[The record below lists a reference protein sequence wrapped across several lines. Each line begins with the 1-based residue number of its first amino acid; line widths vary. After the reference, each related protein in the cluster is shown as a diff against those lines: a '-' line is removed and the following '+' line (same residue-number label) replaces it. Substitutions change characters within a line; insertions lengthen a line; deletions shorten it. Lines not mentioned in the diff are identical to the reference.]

1 MFTCNDWL
9 SLHGLS
15 APRVKGVISALGEGK
30 LECLPSFLSTDS
42 KVSVVDDVISNE
54 LSSQDSCY
62 KNIVA
67 PTLARAFGNVS
78 EVQHLLYNHVEFRD
92 LNNGNEVPYT
102 VFQGSGQSPAV
113 FMDWHGRVEDLVCLV
128 HETAHALQMLLSR
141 NELMPPVAREAC
153 AFVGELLLLDYVK
166 AHLPHLHASLLDVW
180 HRENGFYLGDCV
192 DVLTD
197 ALNHSQIS
205 YHYYQN
211 YPLARLAA
219 VQVFCS
225 TDIKFI
231 SVLFS
236 SGNEAMAHLPIDE
249 MASCDIGVRNPLP
262 VLSPADPD
270 QPAVDAYRS
279 LGVMVLLDIESGSKA
294 YHQRIESY
302 YLNLLKNLQER
313 TAFIALDNDN
323 KPVGYATWV
332 ESNSDNNVV
341 LTCQT
346 ALLNNRINLQRAL
359 EQYINRTKGV
369 KASYMRKAS
378 REMLVW

>member
-9 SLHGLS
+9 AFHGLS
-15 APRVKGVISALGEGK
+15 EPRVKGVILALNAGK
-30 LECLPSFLSTDS
+30 FEYLPSFLSADRKAS
-42 KVSVVDDVISNE
+42 AVDDFISNQ

-62 KNIVA
+62 KNIVVPA
-67 PTLARAFGNVS
+67 LARAFDNVS
-78 EVQHLLYNHVEFRD
+78 EVQHLLCNHVEFRG
-92 LNNGNEVPYT
+92 LNEGNEAPYT
-102 VFQGSGQSPAV
+102 ICQGSGQSPAV
-113 FMDWHGRVEDLVCLV
+113 VMDWHGRAEDLLCLV
-128 HETAHALQMLLSR
+128 HETAHALQMLLSK
-141 NELMPPVAREAC
+141 NELMPPVARETC
-153 AFVGELLLLDYVK
+153 AFLGELLLLDYVK

-197 ALNHSQIS
+197 ALNHSEVS

-219 VQVFCS
+219 VQMCCA
-225 TDIKFI
+225 TDNK
-231 SVLFS
+231 SVPALFS
-236 SGNEAMAHLPIDE
+236 SDREAMAHLPINE

-262 VLSPADPD
+262 VLPPSDAD
-270 QPAVDAYRS
+270 QPTVDAYRS
-279 LGVMVLLDIESGSKA
+279 LGIMALLDIESGSKA
-294 YHQRIESY
+294 SYQRIESY
-302 YLNLLKNLQER
+302 YLKLLKNLQER

-346 ALLNNRINLQRAL
+346 ALLNNRINLQHAL
-359 EQYINRTKGV
+359 EHYISMTKDV
-369 KASYMRKAS
+369 KAGYTRKAAK
-378 REMLVW
+378 EMLVW